1 MQKGRDDDG
10 LWIDI
15 IDVLFVPLNYNGSLG
30 SVNRRQTPGSQPVQ
44 EILNNCKTRWD
55 LGRSKSMSNLYV
67 KTVIPVD

>member
-44 EILNNCKTRWD
+44 EILNNW
-55 LGRSKSMSNLYV
+55 SKSISNLYV